1 MAASRLMVIDTSA
14 LIAILKVEPEVTALL
29 TSLSQPGDTLMST
42 ATPLETRIVLDRQLG
57 ALGENA
63 LNLLLTRADIRPMNL
78 DLVHVEWALKGWRRF
93 GKGIHPA
100 GLNFGDCFS
109 YGLAMALSAPLLF
122 KGDDFRVTDVMSA
135 I

>member
-1 MAASRLMVIDTSA
+1 MTASRLMVIDTSA
-14 LIAILKVEPEVTALL
+14 LIAILKVEPDATALL
-29 TSLSQPGDTLMST
+29 TGLSEPADKLIST
-42 ATPLETRIVLDRQLG
+42 ATLLETRMVLDRQIG
-57 ALGENA
+57 ELGEIA
-63 LNLLLTRADIRPMNL
+63 LNLLLTKADIRPMEL
-78 DLVHVEWALKGWRRF
+78 DLLHVEWALKGWRRY

-122 KGDDFRVTDVMSA
+122 KGDDFHATDVMSA